1 MATAKP
7 VSTLLYW
14 KYNMQGERVAKARTV
29 FSGRDQVR
37 GHDYDLSSS
46 HTPRW
51 TTVRCHLGLQPKGD
65 PTTQVLTQF
74 DIKKF
79 FCHAKN
85 ETVSGHRVVV
95 RLPIQAQYSIDGR
108 TYKYAVCETALYGQK
123 NAGFLSE
130 RMLWKHM
137 VDHGWKQGYDP
148 CSWTRGQSRIIWWV
162 DDGLYR
168 GPAAERDQCLAE
180 LEKTF
185 PGMSQSDATF
195 YLGHHVTLDHDGTV
209 SISAEQAIQD
219 LCSRHNIGP
228 TITKEAPLTPGT
240 VPTKLEGDPVPALR
254 TPTQQIVGSLSYLST
269 TVRVDISYA
278 TSTLSR
284 VSHSPNAKQHKAALH
299 TVKYLNGTANLGL
312 SWKLQSEANRNVP
325 ECYVDASYADADGFK
340 STTGYLVML
349 NGAPISWASKTQ
361 KFVTTSSTEAE
372 IVAAC
377 DAAKECAFI
386 KALLDS
392 WSSEHWPCKVDRPIV
407 CHEDNQA
414 AIHWFENGLMSN
426 RAKHFGTRIYYI
438 RDQLGKNQLI
448 HFQHISTHDQ
458 LADALTKSL
467 ASKIQSK
474 HTDKMLCSIFRNRVH
489 SIMTT
494 CP

>member
-1 MATAKP
+1 
-7 VSTLLYW
+7 
-14 KYNMQGERVAKARTV
+14 
-29 FSGRDQVR
+29 
-37 GHDYDLSSS
+37 
-46 HTPRW
+46 
-51 TTVRCHLGLQPKGD
+51 VRCHLGLQPKGD